1 MHSEGEKLLRSKS
14 GTGGGALNKEELEQL
29 QFLKLEVKQLQEELK
44 SGPPTMDSVKGS
56 MDEFPYI
63 EQTIKI
69 FGADE
74 TKAGKL
80 RKKLE
85 KKLKELQDMISDM
98 EDWLDTIEE
107 SEMRTIL
114 RLKYRNGL
122 ENQQIAKELGYEK
135 STISKKLTKFFGSEQ
150 LSPNSPKS

>member
-1 MHSEGEKLLRSKS
+1 M
-14 GTGGGALNKEELEQL
+14 NKEELEQL

-74 TKAGKL
+74 TKAWKL

-85 KKLKELQDMISDM
+85 KKLKELQDLISDM
-98 EDWLDTIEE
+98 EDWLDTIPD
-107 SEMRTIL
+107 SETRLIL
-114 RLKYRNGL
+114 RLTYRNGL
-122 ENQQIAKELGYEK
+122 TQEKIAEELGCSDRTVK
-135 STISKKLTKFFGSEQ
+135 RKIKTFWGNVL
-150 LSPNSPKS
+150 